1 MPNVTGRREVMTTA
15 DVYVER
21 LAKHVTE
28 PVRWKASIET
38 IVSIAPDAWFV
49 EVGPG
54 AVLHNMLSRSWLDVR
69 RARTDD
75 RDGTDA
81 RAWFTSTAGRIRDD
95 N

>member
-1 MPNVTGRREVMTTA
+1 VPNVSGRPELLTTA
-15 DVYVER
+15 DLYVER
-21 LAKHVTE
+21 LAAHVTQ
-28 PVRWKASIET
+28 PVRWRASIET

-75 RDGTDA
+75 RDGSDTG
-81 RAWFTSTAGRIRDD
+81 AWFTSTVGRIRDD
-95 N
+95 I